1 MIIIAHRRN
10 TKADLLSTPRHLG
23 VEIDV
28 RSSRDALYLH
38 HDPFIPGED
47 LQDWLEAYDH
57 RLLILNVKEEGLEE
71 RLLQQMAER
80 GIEDFFFLDQTFPSL
95 VKIANAGERRC
106 AVRLSEYESV
116 ETVMALAG
124 RVEWVWADCFTR
136 LALTRRTEEMLH
148 DAGFKICLVSPEL
161 QGRTTPSAID
171 ALRLELQQA
180 GITVD
185 AVCTK
190 RVELWS

>member
-10 TKADLLSTPRHLG
+10 TKAELLRTPRHMG
-23 VEIDV
+23 VEIDI

-38 HDPFIPGED
+38 HDPFTPGED

-71 RLLQQMAER
+71 RLLHRMAER
-80 GIEDFFFLDQTFPSL
+80 GIERFFFLDQSFPFL

-106 AVRLSEYESV
+106 AVRFSEYESV

-124 RVEWVWADCFTR
+124 RVEWVWVDCFTR
-136 LALTRRTEEMLH
+136 LALTRQIEEMLH
-148 DAGFKICLVSPEL
+148 DAGFRICLVSPEL
-161 QGRTTPSAID
+161 QGRAAPSAVD
-171 ALRLELQQA
+171 ALRLELHQG

-190 RVELWS
+190 RLELWP